1 MTSYIRP
8 MLLAEIRGTP
18 IQNLISKTV
27 FKHTTVLFP
36 TDDQSLFE
44 QGSGSGTLTVY
55 KGLKGI
61 LTAAHVAANFQH
73 LPHLFLPY
81 SLLNGT
87 KDTWLI
93 KRVPYLDILHIDNLN
108 ALLEIQEKGF
118 VWDNDFLDIA
128 FITIADD
135 VFDALIVKSGKMPIQ
150 LDVYAQKYK
159 ANKKHFLSPNRI
171 NDWFWPIG
179 GSPREESGRSQKD
192 PSILQFKYGDVF
204 FSGGIIEHEIFAL
217 KKVKEKYQG
226 YDADLI
232 KSPLGPT
239 KDALPQSYDGM
250 SGGGLFQ
257 GKLEEINGHKN
268 ISDFMFAG
276 VFVAD
281 NGEYLVSRGPV
292 SLYEVFCEYL
302 DDVITSRNTSRKSD

>member
-1 MTSYIRP
+1 MESYTRP
-8 MLLAEIRGTP
+8 MILAEIRGTP
-18 IQNLISKTV
+18 IQNLISKKV
-27 FKHTTVLFP
+27 FKHTTALFS

-44 QGSGSGTLTVY
+44 QGSGSGTLATY

-61 LTAAHVAANFQH
+61 LTAAHVAAHFQH
-73 LPHLFLPY
+73 LSYLVLPY
-81 SLLNGT
+81 SLRDGS

-93 KRVPYLDILHIDNLN
+93 KKVPYLDILHIDNLD
-108 ALLEIQEKGF
+108 ALLEIEEKERA
-118 VWDNDFLDIA
+118 WDKDFLDIA

-135 VFDALIVKSGKMPIQ
+135 VFDALIAQSTKIPLP
-150 LDVYAQKYK
+150 LDVYSQKYK
-159 ANKKHFLSPNRI
+159 GNKKDFSSPARI
-171 NDWFWPIG
+171 NNWFWPIG

-192 PSILQFKYGDVF
+192 PSVLEFKYGDVF
-204 FSGGIIEHEIFAL
+204 FSGGIIEREMFAL
-217 KKVKEKYQG
+217 QKIREKYQG

-239 KDALPQSYDGM
+239 KDALPQSYGGM
-250 SGGGLFQ
+250 SGGGAFQ
-257 GKLEEINGHKN
+257 VKLEEINGHKN

-281 NGEYLVSRGPV
+281 DGKYLVSRGPV

-302 DDVITSRNTSRKSD
+302 DDVITSRNAS